1 MAEDYEIVE
10 NSSEEDYRSS
20 PMPVRSS
27 IRDALASIDAQ
38 RQAMKSQQ
46 DFGFD
51 EASFGYDSKEGKDV
65 ETYGLREQREENL
78 NRVIEEDTIYSS
90 YFSKRYGN
98 LSVYLN
104 LDEIYYPKGFN
115 PLQDTYVNV
124 KIAKEGKLYIAD
136 FVNPNQIIEELLDG
150 VVSFMVI
157 KVNGQV
163 AKIMGTLKEELVNG
177 ADHVRQAAFNPL
189 PDGRILLWNT
199 IKQKWSSFYPKNLL
213 EMVRDDTTDF
223 E

>member
-10 NSSEEDYRSS
+10 NSSEEDYKSS

-78 NRVIEEDTIYSS
+78 NRVMEEDMIYSS

-104 LDEIYYPKGFN
+104 LDEMYYPKGFN
-115 PLQDTYVNV
+115 PLQDTYVSV

-150 VVSFMVI
+150 IVSFMVI

-163 AKIMGTLKEELVNG
+163 ARIMGTLKEDLVNG
-177 ADHVRQAAFNPL
+177 ADHVRQAAFSPL

>member
-1 MAEDYEIVE
+1 MADYEIVE
-10 NSSEEDYRSS
+10 NSSEDDYKSS

-27 IRDALASIDAQ
+27 VRDALASIDAQ
-38 RQAMKSQQ
+38 RSAMKAQK

-51 EASFGYDSKEGKDV
+51 EASFGYNNNEGKEV

-78 NRVIEEDTIYSS
+78 KDVLDEDAVYSS
-90 YFSKRYGN
+90 YFSKRYGS
-98 LSVYLN
+98 LEVYLN
-104 LDEIYYPKGFN
+104 LDEMIYPRGFN
-115 PLQDTYVNV
+115 PLEDTYVNV

-150 VVSFMVI
+150 VVSFLVI

-163 AKIMGTLKEELVNG
+163 AKIRGTLKDGLVKGEE
-177 ADHVRQAAFNPL
+177 HVREAAFNGL

-199 IKQKWSSFYPKNLL
+199 MKQKWSSFYPKNLL
-213 EMVRDDTTDF
+213 EMIRDDTTDF